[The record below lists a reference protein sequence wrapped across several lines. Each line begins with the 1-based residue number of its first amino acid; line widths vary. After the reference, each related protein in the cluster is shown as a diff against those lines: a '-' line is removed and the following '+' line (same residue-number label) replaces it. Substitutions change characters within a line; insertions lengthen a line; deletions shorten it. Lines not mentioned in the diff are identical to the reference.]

1 MYESVASRRHVVD
14 RRHSDEFRRVGR
26 RERERERERE
36 RVVPSWGRKGEQLR
50 GASGPVGCG
59 GGACRSLER
68 GSDEHGGKRK
78 KKMRVGRVDRIGR
91 SAASVEA

>member
-14 RRHSDEFRRVGR
+14 RCHSDEFRRVGR
-26 RERERERERE
+26 EKRERE
-36 RVVPSWGRKGEQLR
+36 RVVPSWGRKREQLR

-78 KKMRVGRVDRIGR
+78 KKMRVGRVDRICR

>member
-26 RERERERERE
+26 KERERESSS
-36 RVVPSWGRKGEQLR
+36 VVGRKGEQLR

-59 GGACRSLER
+59 GGACRSLEPER

-91 SAASVEA
+91 SASSVEA